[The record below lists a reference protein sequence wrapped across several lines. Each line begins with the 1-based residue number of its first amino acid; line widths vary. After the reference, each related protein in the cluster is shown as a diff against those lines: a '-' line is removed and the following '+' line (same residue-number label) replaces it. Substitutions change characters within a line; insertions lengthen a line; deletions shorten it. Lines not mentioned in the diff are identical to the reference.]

1 MEEHLQTEL
10 VGHTLCLLGVVFDQI
25 TTIIGLY
32 LVPNSYESN
41 KLVAMLIKQ
50 NVGLWLLLDVT
61 ILSILFI
68 SVHFLFTFC
77 YRRIRYRGVFLI
89 VPSIIFGV
97 LRLYCGIHNMKLT
110 LTLA

>member
-1 MEEHLQTEL
+1 MEKHLQTEL

-25 TTIIGLY
+25 TTIVGLC

-41 KLVAMLIKQ
+41 QIVATLIGK

-68 SVHFLFTFC
+68 GVHFLFTFC
-77 YRRIRYRGVFLI
+77 YRRSQYRGFFLI
-89 VPSIIFGV
+89 TPSIIFCV

-110 LTLA
+110 LSLA